1 MTENPRARRL
11 ADRIK
16 VIVAQMLDTRI
27 KDPRLGFVTITD
39 VRVTGDLQQAS
50 VFYTVYGSDDDRVGT
65 AAALESAKGL
75 IRSEVGKQ
83 VGLRLTP
90 TVEFHLDT
98 VPETSAH
105 LAAALEE
112 ARRRDA
118 ELATL
123 RADKTYAGEAD
134 PYRKPHE
141 DDKEDDLNEEDS
153 MSAPDAKLENDLGFA
168 GYDDSAMAPK
178 PEPKFSLEK
187 MDDVA
192 GFAGYEDA
200 PSG

>member
-16 VIVAQMLDTRI
+16 VIVAGMLDTRI

-50 VFYTVYGSDDDRVGT
+50 VFYTVYGSDDDRAGT

-90 TVEFHLDT
+90 TVEFYLDT

-141 DDKEDDLNEEDS
+141 DDDQGNLDEEDHVS
-153 MSAPDAKLENDLGFA
+153 SPEYPAAEGFA
-168 GYDDSAMAPK
+168 GYNDTADEK
-178 PEPKFSLEK
+178 WPEPRIKLEK
-187 MDDVA
+187 IDDET
-192 GFAGYEDA
+192 GFAGYGGDA
-200 PSG
+200 AGA